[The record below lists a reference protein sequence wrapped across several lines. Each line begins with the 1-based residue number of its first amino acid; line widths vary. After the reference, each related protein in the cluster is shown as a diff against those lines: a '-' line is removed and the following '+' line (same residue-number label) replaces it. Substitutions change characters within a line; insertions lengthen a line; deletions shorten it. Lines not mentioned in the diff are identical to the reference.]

1 MSQRE
6 RSANAPSKPDHE
18 APASVLIIDD
28 DEHFRRF
35 LASFLRG
42 NGYAV
47 TSANSG
53 REGILSALELTPDLV
68 LCDLDMPGM
77 NGYEVLARL
86 RQDTRLADIPVMF
99 LTGQS
104 APESIREG
112 MSLGADDYLTKPVDS
127 RDLLRAVKAR
137 LDRVRISRQQREK
150 QMERAMQMFAEVVH
164 DLRDPLFVVF
174 GYTKMLRDG
183 GPEKA
188 GSEERAGE
196 ILDRMQRAIGRMQTI
211 VSETLFLAK
220 HKMRQL
226 PFDPCPF
233 DLRVLCEQV
242 ITDLDQGDR
251 LRFEC
256 AEQECD
262 MVGDPLRLRQA
273 LENLLAN
280 ALKYS
285 AERVVMGLLRRPNGW
300 LLEVKDR
307 GIGIPESERP
317 KIFDPFFRASNTGD
331 KPGHGLGLSIVKT
344 CVEQHGGQVGF
355 VTATGKG
362 TTFVMELPLTPP
374 VAIANLA
381 GEIEDLSERS
391 HKGKP
396 PGSNIGSAGNTL
408 AKTQSPPAESVEG
421 GNSSGSAGKPLEL
434 SCIIV
439 DDDPLVRDLLR
450 DLLTRSGDL
459 SVVGEAGSV
468 AQAQQLVTQHS
479 PAVVFLDIN
488 LPDAPGFELLSH
500 LEPATSV
507 VFVTSA
513 EEYAISAFDAD
524 AVDYLLK
531 PVSAERL
538 QKAMKRVRQRIAVTA
553 AVPSDARLKLD
564 DTFLVK
570 TMSEKKLVKVRDLKS
585 VIAYGEYSWV
595 YWDKGKG
602 ALLRKPLK
610 QWETELPDNQFVRIH
625 RHAIINLA
633 FMERVEKLSSGQLKV
648 HMRDTT
654 EPISV
659 SLRLAPAFNRKLKSF
674 GS

>member
-6 RSANAPSKPDHE
+6 RSANAPSKPDLE
-18 APASVLIIDD
+18 ANASVLIIDD

-53 REGILSALELTPDLV
+53 REGILSALELMPDLV
-68 LCDLDMPGM
+68 VCDLDMPGM

-86 RQDTRLADIPVMF
+86 RQDSRLADIPVMF

-104 APESIREG
+104 APDQIREG

-127 RDLLRAVKAR
+127 RDLLRAVRAR

-174 GYTKMLRDG
+174 GYTKMLREG
-183 GPEKA
+183 GSEKVGA
-188 GSEERAGE
+188 EERAGE

-220 HKMRQL
+220 YKMQQL

-242 ITDLDQGDR
+242 LSDLDQGIR

-256 AEQECD
+256 TEQECD

-285 AERVVMGLLRRPNGW
+285 DKPVLVGLSRQASGW
-300 LLEVKDR
+300 VIQVKDQ
-307 GIGIPESERP
+307 GIGIPESEHA
-317 KIFDPFFRASNTGD
+317 KVFDPFFRASNASD
-331 KPGHGLGLSIVKT
+331 KPGHGLGLSVVKT
-344 CVEQHGGQVGF
+344 CVEQHGGRVAF
-355 VTATGKG
+355 VSAVGKG
-362 TTFVMELPLTPP
+362 TIFSMELPLAPP
-374 VAIANLA
+374 SAALNLA
-381 GEIEDLSERS
+381 GGTGGVGVGSVEL
-391 HKGKP
+391 KP
-396 PGSNIGSAGNTL
+396 AGANTGSAGDTL
-408 AKTQSPPAESVEG
+408 AVPQGVHTESIEGSRSSRPAGRLS
-421 GNSSGSAGKPLEL
+421 EL
-434 SCIIV
+434 TCIIV

-450 DLLTRSGDL
+450 DLLARSGEL
-459 SVVGEAGSV
+459 TVVGEAGSV

-513 EEYAISAFDAD
+513 EEYAINAFDAD

-531 PVSAERL
+531 PVSADRL
-538 QKAMKRVRQRIAVTA
+538 QRAMKRVRQRIAATA
-553 AVPSDARLKLD
+553 AVPSDTRLKMD

-585 VIAYGEYSWV
+585 VIAYGEYSWL

-602 ALLRKPLK
+602 ALLRKSLK
-610 QWETELPDNQFVRIH
+610 QWETELPDSQFVRIH

-633 FMERVEKLSSGQLKV
+633 FLERVEKLSGQLKV

-674 GS
+674 RS